1 MDQIKEICEQI
12 RLKPR
17 RLVEVGAAHPTT
29 YRLDWFVKN
38 GYPVTLIEANPRLHY
53 CLSAGWN
60 ENDFKEVWLPGD
72 TLDKVKL
79 PPAPHQNPGLK
90 DYRNCEII
98 NAAVTDQRGSI
109 LLFERNASTFVQ
121 GVQSPAKTNDG
132 YQEDEKDAYKV
143 PAITIDQVD
152 DGNIDVLLSD
162 TEGCEWFCIKNLKS
176 RPKLIVLELRGQRYI
191 NPYMNEI
198 LDWMA
203 MNGYGVAGY
212 DQTDFVFI
220 RRQ

>member
-1 MDQIKEICEQI
+1 MDQIKEICQAI
-12 RLKPR
+12 GLSPR
-17 RLVEVGAAHPTT
+17 HLVEVGPAHPKT

-60 ENDFKEVWLPGD
+60 ENDFKEVWMPGD
-72 TLDKVKL
+72 TLDKVSL
-79 PPAPHQNPGLK
+79 PPLPHQNPGLK
-90 DYRNCEII
+90 DYRNCKII
-98 NAAVTDQRGSI
+98 NAAVTDKAGSI

-132 YQEDEKDAYKV
+132 YKEDERDAYRV
-143 PAITIDQVD
+143 PAITIDQID

-162 TEGCEWFCIKNLKS
+162 TEGCEWFCVKNLKS

-191 NPYMNEI
+191 NPHMNEI

-203 MNGYGVAGY
+203 GNSYAIAAY

-220 RRQ
+220 RR